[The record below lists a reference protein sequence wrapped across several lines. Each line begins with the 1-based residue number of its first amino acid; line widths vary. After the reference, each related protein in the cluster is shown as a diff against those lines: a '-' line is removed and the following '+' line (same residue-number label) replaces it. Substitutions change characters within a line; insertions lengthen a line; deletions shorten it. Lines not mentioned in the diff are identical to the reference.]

1 MDKRKLWT
9 RSRRLAQILTGCY
22 LFQQLGCLPE
32 QAFQQGVAE
41 NIVLTFG
48 IVVQSVTA
56 LIFNTIFG
64 LFPEIG
70 VI

>member
-1 MDKRKLWT
+1 MDKRKLWKF
-9 RSRRLAQILTGCY
+9 SRRLGQTLIGCY

-32 QAFQQGVAE
+32 NAFQQVVAE

-48 IVVQSVTA
+48 VIVQSTTA